1 MRSAHVELT
10 HWKSGN
16 KKSFLVPVPVE
27 RVAREGAALVLVVG
41 EEHSASLMLPA
52 NNVHIGKRRFGAS
65 LALRLR
71 SSQAPIPGIW
81 MCLGQT

>member
-1 MRSAHVELT
+1 LRSAHVGLT
-10 HWKSGN
+10 HWKGGN
-16 KKSFLVPVPVE
+16 KKSFLVPVE

-41 EEHSASLMLPA
+41 EEQSASLMLPA
-52 NNVHIGKRRFGAS
+52 NNVHIGKRRFGAC
-65 LALRLR
+65 LALRLG